1 MADSRP
7 SEYDR
12 YDLRPV
18 DPRDNRVLGGD
29 TPRGWRFIN
38 LAENQPQ
45 YATLPAILDETSDE
59 AVMLTCW
66 RLSVWQRLA
75 LLFTGKIWLWT
86 FTFGEDF
93 QPVALTTKEPFGVVK
108 GSDAA

>member
-7 SEYDR
+7 SDYDR

-18 DPRDNRVLGGD
+18 DPRDNRVLWGE
-29 TPRGWRFIN
+29 TPPGWRFIN

-45 YATLPAILDETSDE
+45 YATLPAILDETSNE

-66 RLSVWQRLA
+66 RLSLWQRFS

-86 FTFGEDF
+86 FTFGEPY
-93 QPVALTTKEPFGVVK
+93 QPVALTVKEPFGVK
-108 GSDAA
+108 ESDPA